1 MILKQSMKKEIMM
14 LEWNHDT
21 FFLKGACQELFF
33 EVTAHSLYPSRN
45 FPAEVHSTV
54 IKVIRK
60 NKKVERGGSSGVSKK
75 GG

>member
-1 MILKQSMKKEIMM
+1 M
-14 LEWNHDT
+14 LEQNHDT

-33 EVTAHSLYPSRN
+33 EVTAHSLYPSRK

-60 NKKVERGGSSGVSKK
+60 NKKVEK
-75 GG
+75 GGGNQVFLKRGVRFMYGRLLQI